1 VAKGAVHDDET
12 GDEIMGGSRHSNE
25 MYELVDGVTPRAV
38 IRVIGVGGGGCN
50 TVNQMA
56 AANIEGV
63 EFIVANT
70 DRDHLEKCRPT
81 LQLQIGA
88 EVTRGL
94 GAGSN
99 PQIGREAAEEDRDRI
114 REMLEG
120 TDLLFI
126 TAGMGGGTGTGAA
139 PVIAEIA
146 RELGIL
152 TVAVVTK
159 PFPHEGKK
167 RMVIAQEGIRE
178 LQQHVD
184 SLIMIPNE
192 KLRLVL
198 GGAVTLLSGF
208 KAANDVLQN
217 AVQGISDLITRPGM
231 MNVDFADVKT
241 VMTNRGMA
249 MMGLGAASGDDRAR
263 KAVESA
269 LSSPLLDDLELTGA
283 RGILVNITSDESL
296 TLDELE
302 LINERIGEI
311 ASNEADIKCGTSFDP
326 TLGCEIRVTV
336 VATGLEGSRPAIAK
350 PTPAQEGFNPR
361 LRGVGAPLGSEG
373 LGAPRGVVTPLR
385 QQSEGGGWAPRVHE
399 SAPSGQPLRNARPV
413 VAPAFAA
420 LDYNEEMLDI
430 PAFLR
435 AQAD

>member
-1 VAKGAVHDDET
+1 MANVVP
-12 GDEIMGGSRHSNE
+12 E
-25 MYELVDGVTPRAV
+25 MFELVDGQSKRAV

-56 AANIEGV
+56 AANIQGV
-63 EFIVANT
+63 EFIAANT
-70 DRDHLEKCRPT
+70 DRDHLEKCLPT
-81 LQLQIGA
+81 LQLQLGA

-99 PQIGREAAEEDRDRI
+99 PKLGREAAEEDRDRI
-114 REMLEG
+114 REMMEG

-167 RMVIAQEGIRE
+167 RLAVAQDGIRE

-184 SLIMIPNE
+184 SLILIPNE

-198 GGAVTLLSGF
+198 GGNVTLLSGF

-241 VMTNRGMA
+241 VMSNRGMA
-249 MMGLGAASGDDRAR
+249 MMGLGAATGEDRAK
-263 KAVESA
+263 KAVEAA

-283 RGILVNITSDESL
+283 RGILVNITCDESL

-302 LINERIGEI
+302 LVNERINEI
-311 ASNEADIKCGTSFDP
+311 ASAEVDMKCGTSFDP
-326 TLGCEIRVTV
+326 ALNGELRVTV
-336 VATGLEGSRPAIAK
+336 VATGLEGTRAAQIAAK
-350 PTPAQEGFNPR
+350 AKEAAEHQPR
-361 LRGVGAPLGSEG
+361 MKSP
-373 LGAPRGVVTPLR
+373 GVVTPLR
-385 QQSEGGGWAPRVHE
+385 TP
-399 SAPSGQPLRNARPV
+399 SAWPARGHDVEIPAQPQRHARP
-413 VAPAFAA
+413 ATSASLMA
-420 LDYNEEMLDI
+420 LDYNEELLDI

>member
-1 VAKGAVHDDET
+1 
-12 GDEIMGGSRHSNE
+12 
-25 MYELVDGVTPRAV
+25 
-38 IRVIGVGGGGCN
+38 
-50 TVNQMA
+50 
-56 AANIEGV
+56 
-63 EFIVANT
+63 
-70 DRDHLEKCRPT
+70 
-81 LQLQIGA
+81 
-88 EVTRGL
+88 
-94 GAGSN
+94 
-99 PQIGREAAEEDRDRI
+99 
-114 REMLEG
+114 MLEG

-167 RMVIAQEGIRE
+167 RLAVAQDGIRE

-184 SLIMIPNE
+184 SLILIPNE

-198 GGAVTLLSGF
+198 GGNVTLLNGF

-241 VMTNRGMA
+241 VMANRGMA
-249 MMGLGAASGDDRAR
+249 MMGLGAASGEDRAK
-263 KAVESA
+263 KAVEAA

-283 RGILVNITSDESL
+283 RGILVNITCDESL

-302 LINERIGEI
+302 LVNERINEI
-311 ASNEADIKCGTSFDP
+311 ASAEVDMKCGTSFDP
-326 TLGCEIRVTV
+326 ALNGELRVTV
-336 VATGLEGSRPAIAK
+336 VATGLEGSRAAALAAK
-350 PTPAQEGFNPR
+350 AKEAMPEPR
-361 LRGVGAPLGSEG
+361 LKSP
-373 LGAPRGVVTPLR
+373 GVVTPLR
-385 QQSEGGGWAPRVHE
+385 TPSAWPARGHDVEIPAQPQQRH
-399 SAPSGQPLRNARPV
+399 ARP
-413 VAPAFAA
+413 ATSASLMA
-420 LDYNEEMLDI
+420 LDYNEELLDI

>member
-1 VAKGAVHDDET
+1 
-12 GDEIMGGSRHSNE
+12 MGGNKQSNE
-25 MYELVDGVTPRAV
+25 LYELVDGVTPRAV

-56 AANIEGV
+56 AAGIGGV

-70 DRDHLEKCRPT
+70 DRDHLEKCLPT

-99 PQIGREAAEEDRDRI
+99 PKVGREAAEEDRDRI

-167 RMVIAQEGIRE
+167 RMAIAQEGIRE

-198 GGAVTLLSGF
+198 GGAVTLLNGF

-249 MMGLGAASGDDRAR
+249 MMGLGSASGEDRAR
-263 KAVESA
+263 KAVEAA
-269 LSSPLLDDLELTGA
+269 LSSPLLDDLELIGA

-311 ASNEADIKCGTSFDP
+311 GSHEADIKCGTSFDP
-326 TLGCEIRVTV
+326 TLGGELRVTV
-336 VATGLEGSRPAIAK
+336 VATGLDGSRAAAKMPQPEAI
-350 PTPAQEGFNPR
+350 NPR
-361 LRGVGAPLGSEG
+361 LRGIGSAPLGTAG
-373 LGAPRGVVTPLR
+373 LGGGGVVTSLR
-385 QQSEGGGWAPRVHE
+385 QPSPAAWPARLHDHE
-399 SAPSGQPLRNARPV
+399 PSAMPVRNARPA

-420 LDYNEEMLDI
+420 LEYNEEMLDI

>member
-1 VAKGAVHDDET
+1 
-12 GDEIMGGSRHSNE
+12 MGGSRHSSE

-99 PQIGREAAEEDRDRI
+99 PRIGREAAEEDRDRI

-167 RMVIAQEGIRE
+167 RMAIAQEGIRE

-326 TLGCEIRVTV
+326 TLGGEIRVTV
-336 VATGLEGSRPAIAK
+336 VATGLEGSRAAA
-350 PTPAQEGFNPR
+350 TAAAARPAQAQDGFNPR
-361 LRGVGAPLGSEG
+361 LRGIGAPLGSEG

-385 QQSEGGGWAPRVHE
+385 QQSDVGGWAPRVHE
-399 SAPSGQPLRNARPV
+399 SAPSGQPLRNARPA

-420 LDYNEEMLDI
+420 LEYNEEMLDI

>member
-1 VAKGAVHDDET
+1 MANVVPELF
-12 GDEIMGGSRHSNE
+12 
-25 MYELVDGVTPRAV
+25 ELVDGQCKRAM

-56 AANIEGV
+56 TANIQGV
-63 EFIVANT
+63 EFICANT
-70 DRDHLEKCRPT
+70 DRDHLEKCVPT
-81 LQLQIGA
+81 LQLQLGA

-99 PQIGREAAEEDRDRI
+99 PKVGREAAEEDRDRI
-114 REMLEG
+114 REMMEG

-146 RELGIL
+146 RELEIL

-167 RMVIAQEGIRE
+167 RMAVALDGIRE

-184 SLIMIPNE
+184 SLILIPNE

-198 GGAVTLLSGF
+198 GGGVTLLSGF

-241 VMTNRGMA
+241 VMANRGMA
-249 MMGLGAASGDDRAR
+249 MMGLGAATGEDRAKR
-263 KAVESA
+263 AVEAA
-269 LSSPLLDDLELTGA
+269 LSSPLLDDIELIGA
-283 RGILVNITSDESL
+283 RGILVNITCDESL

-302 LINERIGEI
+302 LVNERINEI
-311 ASNEADIKCGTSFDP
+311 ASPEVDMKCGTSFDP
-326 TLGCEIRVTV
+326 ALGGELRVTV
-336 VATGLEGSRPAIAK
+336 VATGLEGSRVAAKGKDAIPEARPK
-350 PTPAQEGFNPR
+350 A
-361 LRGVGAPLGSEG
+361 A
-373 LGAPRGVVTPLR
+373 GVVTPLR
-385 QQSEGGGWAPRVHE
+385 QASAWPTRGQDVELPPAARHGRAAPQ
-399 SAPSGQPLRNARPV
+399 GLM
-413 VAPAFAA
+413 A
-420 LDYNEEMLDI
+420 LDYNEELLDI

>member
-1 VAKGAVHDDET
+1 
-12 GDEIMGGSRHSNE
+12 MGGNKMSTE
-25 MYELVDGVTPRAV
+25 LFELVDGTSKRAV

-56 AANIEGV
+56 AANIQGV
-63 EFIVANT
+63 EFISANT
-70 DRDHLEKCRPT
+70 DRDHLEKCVPT
-81 LQLQIGA
+81 LQLQLGA

-167 RMVIAQEGIRE
+167 RMAIASEGIRE

-184 SLIMIPNE
+184 SLILIPNE

-249 MMGLGAASGDDRAR
+249 MMGLGAATGDDRAK
-263 KAVESA
+263 KAVEAA

-283 RGILVNITSDESL
+283 RGILVNITSDDSL

-302 LINERIGEI
+302 LINERINEI
-311 ASNEADIKCGTSFDP
+311 ASPDVDMKCGTSFDP
-326 TLGCEIRVTV
+326 TLGGELRVTV
-336 VATGLEGSRPAIAK
+336 VATGLEGSRIAK
-350 PTPAQEGFNPR
+350 QVQPEAAPR
-361 LRGVGAPLGSEG
+361 LHGVPSRPG
-373 LGAPRGVVTPLR
+373 LTGHGNAGIVTALR
-385 QQSEGGGWAPRVHE
+385 QPSPWPTTERVHE
-399 SAPSGQPLRNARPV
+399 AAMPPMRNARPAI
-413 VAPAFAA
+413 APALAA
-420 LDYNEEMLDI
+420 LEYNEELLDI

>member
-1 VAKGAVHDDET
+1 
-12 GDEIMGGSRHSNE
+12 MF
-25 MYELVDGVTPRAV
+25 ELVDGQSKRAM

-56 AANIEGV
+56 MANIQGV
-63 EFIVANT
+63 EFICANT
-70 DRDHLEKCRPT
+70 DRDHLEKCVPT
-81 LQLQIGA
+81 LQLQLGA

-99 PQIGREAAEEDRDRI
+99 PKVGREAAEEDRDRI
-114 REMLEG
+114 REMMEG

-146 RELGIL
+146 RELEIL

-167 RMVIAQEGIRE
+167 RMAVALDGIRE

-184 SLIMIPNE
+184 SLILIPNE

-198 GGAVTLLSGF
+198 GGGVTLLSGF
-208 KAANDVLQN
+208 KAANDILQN

-241 VMTNRGMA
+241 VMANRGMA
-249 MMGLGAASGDDRAR
+249 MMGLGAASGEDRAK
-263 KAVESA
+263 KAVEAA
-269 LSSPLLDDLELTGA
+269 LSSPLLDDLELIGA
-283 RGILVNITSDESL
+283 RGILVNITCDESL

-302 LINERIGEI
+302 LVNERINEI
-311 ASNEADIKCGTSFDP
+311 ASAEVDMKCGTSFDP
-326 TLGCEIRVTV
+326 ALGGELRVTV
-336 VATGLEGSRPAIAK
+336 VATGLEGSRAAAK
-350 PTPAQEGFNPR
+350 AKEAAAEPR
-361 LRGVGAPLGSEG
+361 LKSPS
-373 LGAPRGVVTPLR
+373 VVTPLR
-385 QQSEGGGWAPRVHE
+385 QANPWPRGQDIELPPVTRGR
-399 SAPSGQPLRNARPV
+399 SAQAQGLM
-413 VAPAFAA
+413 A
-420 LDYNEEMLDI
+420 LDYNEELLDI

>member
-1 VAKGAVHDDET
+1 
-12 GDEIMGGSRHSNE
+12 MGGSRHSNE

-38 IRVIGVGGGGCN
+38 IRVVGVGGGGCN

-99 PQIGREAAEEDRDRI
+99 PRIGREAAEEDRDRI

-167 RMVIAQEGIRE
+167 RMAIAQEGIRE

-263 KAVESA
+263 KAVEAA

-311 ASNEADIKCGTSFDP
+311 ASAEADIKCGTSFDP
-326 TLGCEIRVTV
+326 TVGSEIRVTV
-336 VATGLEGSRPAIAK
+336 VATGLEGSRAAVAAK
-350 PTPAQEGFNPR
+350 PVAAVDGFNPR

-385 QQSEGGGWAPRVHE
+385 QQSEIGGWAPRVHE
-399 SAPSGQPLRNARPV
+399 AAPSGQPLRNARPA

-420 LDYNEEMLDI
+420 LEYNEEMLDI

>member
-1 VAKGAVHDDET
+1 
-12 GDEIMGGSRHSNE
+12 MGGNKQSNE
-25 MYELVDGVTPRAV
+25 LYELVDGVTPRAV
-38 IRVIGVGGGGCN
+38 IHVIGVGGGGCN

-56 AANIEGV
+56 AAGIGGV

-70 DRDHLEKCRPT
+70 DRDHLEKCLPT

-99 PQIGREAAEEDRDRI
+99 PKVGREAAEEDRDRI

-167 RMVIAQEGIRE
+167 RMAIAQEGIRE

-198 GGAVTLLSGF
+198 GGAVTLLNGF

-249 MMGLGAASGDDRAR
+249 MMGLGSASGEDRAR
-263 KAVESA
+263 KAVEAA
-269 LSSPLLDDLELTGA
+269 LSSPLLDDLELIGA

-311 ASNEADIKCGTSFDP
+311 GSHEADIKCGTSFDP
-326 TLGCEIRVTV
+326 TLGGELRVTV
-336 VATGLEGSRPAIAK
+336 VATGLDGSRAAAKMPQPEAI
-350 PTPAQEGFNPR
+350 NPR
-361 LRGVGAPLGSEG
+361 LRGYILDDQGHLRPNVVVFIDGRRARDLRGLTDPLGPDS
-373 LGAPRGVVTPLR
+373 
-385 QQSEGGGWAPRVHE
+385 RVHVLQ
-399 SAPSGQPLRNARPV
+399 ALSGG
-413 VAPAFAA
+413 
-420 LDYNEEMLDI
+420 
-430 PAFLR
+430 
-435 AQAD
+435 